1 MLSPSKA
8 LKLYYLAT
16 FLIGAGLTVPLAHWV
31 ITDDVGIRGA
41 ALSILSIN
49 VLFIMIMPMVMDYF
63 ESRYFKAR
71 FIALEELAQDN
82 PDLKAVL
89 DEQCARLALPGL
101 KLAIIEGDQSPL
113 FSYGLWRNNP
123 RLFLSSKAM
132 SGESIAREMAPS
144 IEAELSRFARQDHT
158 LVFLMFAGFQV
169 MLQNLIVWMINTKM
183 IG

>member
-89 DEQCARLALPGL
+89 D
-101 KLAIIEGDQSPL
+101 
-113 FSYGLWRNNP
+113 
-123 RLFLSSKAM
+123 
-132 SGESIAREMAPS
+132 
-144 IEAELSRFARQDHT
+144 
-158 LVFLMFAGFQV
+158 
-169 MLQNLIVWMINTKM
+169 
-183 IG
+183 